1 MQGKRTRVVLA
12 ALGVAALIT
21 AGCAAGSNRFT
32 TGDAGFWAGLWHGF
46 ICCVTFII
54 SLFNENV
61 RIYEIRNTGHLY
73 DLGFVLGA
81 LIGLGGVLKPCGR
94 IRSRKRRLADRD
106 RDEIARK
113 VEARVRRAIKSWA
126 DGSSED
132 DEWDGIGREI
142 EEGIKEELRKWAD
155 S

>member
-1 MQGKRTRVVLA
+1 
-12 ALGVAALIT
+12 
-21 AGCAAGSNRFT
+21 
-32 TGDAGFWAGLWHGF
+32 
-46 ICCVTFII
+46 
-54 SLFNENV
+54 
-61 RIYEIRNTGHLY
+61 
-73 DLGFVLGA
+73 
-81 LIGLGGVLKPCGR
+81 
-94 IRSRKRRLADRD
+94 
-106 RDEIARK
+106 

>member
-1 MQGKRTRVVLA
+1 MQRKRTRVVLA

-32 TGDAGFWAGLWHGF
+32 AGDAGFWAGLWHGF
-46 ICCVTFII
+46 ICCITFIV
-54 SLFNENV
+54 SLFNESV
-61 RIYEIRNTGHLY
+61 RVYEIRNTGHLY

-81 LIGLGGVLKPCGR
+81 LVGLGGILKPRGWVK
-94 IRSRKRRLADRD
+94 SRRCRLADRD

-113 VEARVRRAIKSWA
+113 VEARVRSAIKGWA
-126 DGSSED
+126 DGAAT
-132 DEWDGIGREI
+132 DEEWADIGRKV
-142 EEGIKEELRKWAD
+142 EEKIKTELRKWAE